1 MPESRISQADPD
13 FAGGL
18 PEGSEI
24 VLLRSGKEILKT
36 DVSWFDTYLD
46 AEGCPEGC
54 PELDVNC
61 YGFDRNEAI
70 RRLKNVL
77 QFYIDSAQ
85 EFGLEVERFE
95 AISID
100 GELNH
105 GPVLAETLPAS
116 KSIN

>member
-1 MPESRISQADPD
+1 MKLSIK
-13 FAGGL
+13 L
-18 PEGSEI
+18 MEI
-24 VLLRSGKEILKT
+24 EKEVIA
-36 DVSWFDTYLD
+36 S
-46 AEGCPEGC
+46 C

-61 YGFDRNEAI
+61 YGVNRGEAI

-100 GELNH
+100 GELSH
-105 GPVLAETLPAS
+105 GPILTETLPAS